1 MKDGLKSSLKR
12 LERLVQ
18 IKQTYVS
25 VAETNVKQAEGEV
38 RQLELADNEVAG
50 NIQHTQAEIAY
61 LQTATGH
68 DIQCGENYIHALE
81 VQRKLIQQSLEKAT
95 TNLDQRRGEWTEA
108 MRQEK
113 IIEKVQERRLH
124 QCERDDEVTSQ
135 KSQDEISIGR
145 FVRTRKE
152 ELRLREIDRT
162 QRDDAHRS

>member
-1 MKDGLKSSLKR
+1 MKDGLKASLKR

-38 RQLELADNEVAG
+38 RQLETAETAIAG

-68 DIQCGENYIHALE
+68 DLQSSENYIHALE
-81 VQRKLIQQSLEKAT
+81 LQRKLIQQSLVKAT
-95 TNLDQRRGEWTEA
+95 TNLDQRHSEWTEA
-108 MRQEK
+108 MREQR

-124 QCERDDEVTSQ
+124 QCERDDDVTNQ
-135 KSQDEISIGR
+135 KSQDEISVGR
-145 FVRTRKE
+145 FVRTRKRE
-152 ELRLREIDRT
+152 SRLKELDRT
-162 QRDDAHRS
+162 EHSDADCS